1 LNNPLKGVTDNK
13 VKFVQKIATI
23 CKLLQAVGG
32 PVWTVPELV
41 FEKKQLIPALQQML
55 LTHDPQPVSVIID

>member
-1 LNNPLKGVTDNK
+1 LSNPLKGVTDNK

-32 PVWTVPELV
+32 AYWTERRT
-41 FEKKQLIPALQQML
+41 FALAFRL
-55 LTHDPQPVSVIID
+55 AT